1 MEELREY
8 LLDQDIWEREVDE
21 LLGNFNDNV
30 TEDDLHIVAIFD
42 SAYDLASYYI
52 DNVIGE
58 LDRHIEAVLDYTELG
73 NHIAESGDEYVT
85 LSSGRIVEFKLQ
97 ESRLMNYVKGNKYKM
112 GHRWRYGS
120 IK

>member
-42 SAYDLASYYI
+42 SAYDLASNYV

-58 LDRHIEAVLDYTELG
+58 LDHHIEAVLDYTELG
-73 NHIAESGDEYVT
+73 NHIAENGDEYVV
-85 LSSGRIVEFKLQ
+85 LSSGRIVEFEL
-97 ESRLMNYVKGNKYKM
+97 
-112 GHRWRYGS
+112 
-120 IK
+120 

>member
-30 TEDDLHIVAIFD
+30 TEDDFHIVAIFD
-42 SAYDLASYYI
+42 SAYDLASNYI

-58 LDRHIEAVLDYTELG
+58 LDQHIEAVLDYTELG
-73 NHIAESGDEYVT
+73 NHIAENGDEYVV
-85 LSSGRIVEFKLQ
+85 LSSGRIVEFEL
-97 ESRLMNYVKGNKYKM
+97 
-112 GHRWRYGS
+112 
-120 IK
+120 